1 VQNEKVFL
9 FITINELVYDSV
21 LIRNEWS
28 GIE

>member
-9 FITINELVYDSV
+9 SITINEHAYDSV